1 MKRQVILIV
10 MLLLL
15 IGSTL
20 FYQWKV
26 YSLDDDNVAIPANQV
41 INIQHAKGQF
51 RIKQEIEDLPN
62 QLFKLKIPDK
72 LNDIQCDY
80 GNNEICSLE
89 DPYIEVKAEKI
100 IFTYTIPAPKQ
111 KPKSFLLQDWLIQ
124 LEGVDVHSHI
134 IQLSESNWREGSWV
148 GNTRKAMRKEMD
160 LLDYYYLE
168 GIESDVT
175 LFWQQKPLDS
185 VEVHENTVLYATN
198 ASKIMEKINYE
209 PFSGESLYLILTDQH
224 KEISKDQ
231 LWIRQPKDNMKD
243 LHQQVIMNDL
253 IHTFS
258 FKPEE
263 EWLSEVL
270 AAMIIDE
277 TPRNPKAKKMYTELN
292 QYLSKQQFEKW
303 TQTLRS
309 FKQKQLK
316 SEDLDMMLSDI
327 LNGEIRF
334 FTRNTVKDKP
344 FLTLIRDDPRKLVFN
359 GEDRGEII
367 VLQQNDQWLIDA
379 IPLLKSLNFQVQI
392 TDQHTIQAD
401 RGKIHYQ
408 FYPEKRFFDLNEQR
422 YGIDKAPVQFYQEMI
437 MMEIPFIPTLF
448 NVEIE
453 TDANTIRIKEK

>member
-1 MKRQVILIV
+1 MKRQMILIV

-41 INIQHAKGQF
+41 IDIQHAEGNFQ
-51 RIKQEIEDLPN
+51 ITQEIEALPN

-80 GNNEICSLE
+80 GNNDICSVK
-89 DPYIEVKAEKI
+89 DPQIEVKEEKI
-100 IFTYTIPAPKQ
+100 IFTYTITAPKQ

-124 LEGVDVHSHI
+124 LEGVDVQSHT
-134 IQLSESNWREGSWV
+134 IQLSEFDWIEGSWV
-148 GNTRKAMRKEMD
+148 GNTRKVTRKEMD

-168 GIESDVT
+168 GIESYVT
-175 LFWQQKPLDS
+175 LYWQQKPLHN
-185 VEVHENTVLYATN
+185 VEVHGDVVLYANKTN
-198 ASKIMEKINYE
+198 KSMEKVNYE
-209 PFSGESLYLILTDQH
+209 SFSGEPLYLILTDQH
-224 KEISKDQ
+224 KEINKDR
-231 LWIRQPKDNMKD
+231 LWIRQSRGKMID
-243 LHQQVIMNDL
+243 LHQQVVMIDL

-277 TPRNPKAKKMYTELN
+277 PPRDSKAKKMYTELS
-292 QYLSKQQFEKW
+292 QYLSKQQVEKW

-316 SEDLDMMLSDI
+316 SEDLDLMLSDI

-334 FTRNTVKDKP
+334 FTRNSVKDKP
-344 FLTLIRDDPRKLVFN
+344 FSPLLRADSRKVLFN
-359 GEDRGEII
+359 GEDRGEIN

-379 IPLLKSLNFQVQI
+379 IPLLKALNFRVEL
-392 TDQHTIQAD
+392 TEQHTIQAD
-401 RGKIHYQ
+401 RGKIHYR

-422 YGIDKAPVQFYQEMI
+422 YGIDKAPLQIYQEMI

-448 NVEIE
+448 NVDIE
-453 TDANTIRIKEK
+453 QDANTIQIKEK